1 MSTTLIHLLR
11 PSLDL
16 GAVPHR
22 SRLRASFIGQA
33 VETVHRGLGN
43 VLTLGQLECLPL
55 RHAKYVGDVLDTEEF
70 GIVGRRRDSG

>member
-1 MSTTLIHLLR
+1 
-11 PSLDL
+11 
-16 GAVPHR
+16 
-22 SRLRASFIGQA
+22 
-33 VETVHRGLGN
+33 VETVHRGLGK